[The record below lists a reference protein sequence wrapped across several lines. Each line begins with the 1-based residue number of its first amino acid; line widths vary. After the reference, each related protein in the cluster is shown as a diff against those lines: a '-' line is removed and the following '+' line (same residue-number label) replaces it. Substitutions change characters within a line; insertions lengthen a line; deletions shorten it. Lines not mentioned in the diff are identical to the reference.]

1 MKTEEEFLQE
11 KKELREMLE
20 KNFITNDFE
29 TKIESFFSH
38 LTNPYFWRYLKED
51 EEYDLISCITEMFL
65 DQIDDTKERKKYVE
79 IILSTCPEEL
89 KHEVKKTIK
98 ISSPLEV
105 YFPDTYSFLDSDNL

>member
-29 TKIESFFSH
+29 TKIESFFSR
-38 LTNPYFWRYLKED
+38 LTNPYFWRYLKGD
-51 EEYDLISCITEMFL
+51 GEYDLISFITEAFL
-65 DQIDDTKERKKYVE
+65 DQIDDTKERKKYVD

-98 ISSPLEV
+98 TSSPLRL
-105 YFPDTYSFLDSDNL
+105 YFPDTYLFLDSDNL